1 MNRIDERFRRLRG
14 AGERALMP
22 YLTAGDPDLATTRS
36 LILEFEKRGADLVE
50 IGVPFSDPLAD
61 GVTIQRASQ
70 RALLGGTTLR
80 RILDMV
86 DALRPHCRLPLVVMS
101 YVNPI
106 FHFGFARFAKEAAAA
121 GVDGLIV
128 PDLPPE
134 EAAELIDAT
143 AAHGLHTVFLL
154 APTSSRERVQKIAA
168 ASQGFIYYV
177 SLRGVTGARSRI
189 SDDLESSIRMIRAE
203 TDKPLAVGF
212 GISTPEQVRMVAKV
226 ADGVIVGSAIVS
238 LLERTAGQADLL
250 ERVGDFVASLKAA
263 TRNAAHGR
271 DHIPLDH
278 A

>member
-1 MNRIDERFRRLRG
+1 MNRIDERFRRLRQ
-14 AGERALMP
+14 AGERAFMP
-22 YLTAGDPDLATTRS
+22 YLTAGDPDLPTTRS
-36 LILEFEKRGADLVE
+36 LILEFERRGADLVE

-70 RALLGGTTLR
+70 RALQGGTTLT

-86 DALRPHCRLPLVVMS
+86 GSLRPQCRLPLVVMS

-106 FHFGFARFAKEAAAA
+106 FRFGFARFAKEAAAA
-121 GVDGLIV
+121 GVDGVIV

-143 AAHGLHTVFLL
+143 TAHGLHTVFLI
-154 APTSSRERVQKIAA
+154 APTSSRERVQMIAA
-168 ASQGFIYYV
+168 ASKGFIYYV

-189 SDDLESSIRMIRAE
+189 SDDLEAAVRMIRAE

-212 GISTPEQVRMVAKV
+212 GISTPEQVRVVATV

-250 ERVGDFVASLKAA
+250 ERAGDFVASLKGA
-263 TRNAAHGR
+263 TRNGS
-271 DHIPLDH
+271 
-278 A
+278 